1 MPIVDDDGVVLN
13 VFETVDVMTLV
24 KAGVYRDLDLCVAEA
39 LLRRPDD
46 FSGVHTCTLNDS
58 LSSIFGTIRKS
69 QVHRLIV
76 VDSENKLKGIVS
88 LSDIMR
94 YLIGGR
100 SGQRADLEDTDEDL
114 EPVRSNGVPND
125 N

>member
-1 MPIVDDDGVVLN
+1 M
-13 VFETVDVMTLV
+13 
-24 KAGVYRDLDLCVAEA
+24 YRDLDLCVAEA
-39 LLRRPDD
+39 LLRRPED
-46 FSGVHTCTLNDS
+46 FAGVHTCTLNDS

-94 YLIGGR
+94 YLIGGTRDDAVAASHQEEEEEEAEEENDVDSATVTKTDVEGSGSEER
-100 SGQRADLEDTDEDL
+100 SVDE
-114 EPVRSNGVPND
+114 R
-125 N
+125 

>member
-1 MPIVDDDGVVLN
+1 M
-13 VFETVDVMTLV
+13 
-24 KAGVYRDLDLCVAEA
+24 YRDLDLCVAEA
-39 LLRRPDD
+39 LLRRPED
-46 FSGVHTCTLNDS
+46 FAGVHTCTLNDS

-94 YLIGGR
+94 YLIGGTR
-100 SGQRADLEDTDEDL
+100 DDAGTAGRQEEEEEEGDVNSAPVTTTDVEGSGAGERGVDEK
-114 EPVRSNGVPND
+114 
-125 N
+125 

>member
-1 MPIVDDDGVVLN
+1 M
-13 VFETVDVMTLV
+13 
-24 KAGVYRDLDLCVAEA
+24 YRDLDLCVAEA
-39 LLRRPDD
+39 LLRRPED
-46 FSGVHTCTLNDS
+46 FAGVHTCTLNDS

-94 YLIGGR
+94 YLIGGTR
-100 SGQRADLEDTDEDL
+100 DNVVADRQEG
-114 EPVRSNGVPND
+114 NGDAATKTKAGVESSVGAEGAVD
-125 N
+125 GR

>member
-1 MPIVDDDGVVLN
+1 M
-13 VFETVDVMTLV
+13 
-24 KAGVYRDLDLCVAEA
+24 YRDLDLCVAEA
-39 LLRRPDD
+39 LLRRPED
-46 FSGVHTCTLNDS
+46 FAGVHTCTLNDS

-94 YLIGGR
+94 YLIDGTQDDAIAAGR
-100 SGQRADLEDTDEDL
+100 QEGEEEGDDVDSATVTKTDVEGSGAGERGVDE
-114 EPVRSNGVPND
+114 R
-125 N
+125 

>member
-1 MPIVDDDGVVLN
+1 MY
-13 VFETVDVMTLV
+13 
-24 KAGVYRDLDLCVAEA
+24 KDLDLCVAEA
-39 LLRRPDD
+39 LLRRPED
-46 FSGVHTCTLNDS
+46 FMGVHTCTLNDS

-94 YLIGGR
+94 YLVGGSR
-100 SGQRADLEDTDEDL
+100 ETKVSGSPAHAVGQETEASR
-114 EPVRSNGVPND
+114 
-125 N
+125 

>member
-1 MPIVDDDGVVLN
+1 M
-13 VFETVDVMTLV
+13 V

-39 LLRRPDD
+39 LLRRPED
-46 FSGVHTCTLNDS
+46 FAGVHTCTLNDS

-94 YLIGGR
+94 YLIGGTR
-100 SGQRADLEDTDEDL
+100 NDVDADGQEVGEDVDAATATKATGLADVEGSVTAEGAVDE
-114 EPVRSNGVPND
+114 R
-125 N
+125 